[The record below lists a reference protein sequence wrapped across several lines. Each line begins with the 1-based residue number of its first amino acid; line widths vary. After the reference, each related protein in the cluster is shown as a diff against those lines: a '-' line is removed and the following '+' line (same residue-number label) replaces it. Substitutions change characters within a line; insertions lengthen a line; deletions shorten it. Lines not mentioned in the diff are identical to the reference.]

1 MFWSL
6 PIGGDFVA
14 SSKTPT
20 IRTDPELARIS
31 IGLNLASQFRLWVIA
46 RHLNRPEDGSGKV
59 TKKQLKAILREF
71 GIKYT
76 RQHLRRLIKSGV
88 NLFWYEDRHFLYLRS
103 WQNVARELTQIAIEG
118 NQNLLSNKAGV
129 TDVLL
134 SPIGTLEQWEATI
147 YAGWL
152 YHRDNPIIS
161 RETLE
166 KLFNRTPE
174 TLRRWEQT
182 RLQKTLTIQ
191 KNYAQCALMDTV
203 DKVNPERLNSYVAK
217 TNEGLKLRLIW
228 QMPNSYKVRGIKE
241 HQHRGQSKKVRK
253 AVNIQLQ
260 QPANLWRG
268 GSPVCK
274 LYYNSSKKLKSHLK
288 KYDGVYYLWRG
299 RNRHKHGIYEATE
312 TGVWETQ
319 VNERVQFGTE
329 RRIKAEDRLH
339 MSY

>member
-1 MFWSL
+1 VIL
-6 PIGGDFVA
+6 ATLKP
-14 SSKTPT
+14 PT
-20 IRTDPELARIS
+20 IRADPELARIS
-31 IGLNLASQFRLWVIA
+31 IGLHLASQLRLWVIG
-46 RHLNRPEDGSGKV
+46 RHLNRDENGSGKLAKKHLKV
-59 TKKQLKAILREF
+59 TLKGF

-76 RQHLRRLIKSGV
+76 RQHLRRLIKSGGG
-88 NLFWYEDRHFLYLRS
+88 LFWNEDRHFLYLRS
-103 WQNVARELTQIAIEG
+103 WLHVARELTQIALIE
-118 NQNLLSNKAGV
+118 NQDLLSNKAGV

-147 YAGWL
+147 YGGWL
-152 YHRDNPIIS
+152 YHRDNPIIA

-174 TLRRWEQT
+174 TLRRWEQE
-182 RLQKTLTIQ
+182 RLQGTLTIQ
-191 KNYAQCALMDTV
+191 KNYAQCAFTDTV
-203 DKVNPERLNSYVAK
+203 GKVNPERLNSYVAK
-217 TNEGLKLRLIW
+217 TNDGLKLRLIW
-228 QMPNSYKVRGIKE
+228 QMPNTYKTKGIKE

-260 QPANLWRG
+260 QPANDWRG

-274 LYYNSSKKLKSHLK
+274 LYFEGSKNLKSFLK
-288 KYDGVYYLWRG
+288 EHEGVYYLWRG

-312 TGVWETQ
+312 TAIWETQ

-329 RRIKAEDRLH
+329 RRIKAEDRLR